1 MTPLSELIRIM
12 RKKALL
18 SQEDFAKALNVSVG
32 TINRW
37 ENAKTKPNI
46 TAMKKIK
53 AFARET
59 TSPLT
64 RSKRRGSPRRSKYD
78 G

>member
-1 MTPLSELIRIM
+1 MTSLSGLIRVM
-12 RKKALL
+12 RKRAIM

-37 ENAKTKPNI
+37 ENAKTNPNI

-53 AFARET
+53 TFFEKNNIPFDEIEAAWIAQKE
-59 TSPLT
+59 
-64 RSKRRGSPRRSKYD
+64 
-78 G
+78 

>member
-1 MTPLSELIRIM
+1 MMPLSELIRIM

-18 SQEDFAKALNVSVG
+18 SQEDFAKVLNVSVG

-53 AFARET
+53 AFLRM
-59 TSPLT
+59 T
-64 RSKRRGSPRRSKYD
+64 RINSLKGVIKQFSF
-78 G
+78 

>member
-37 ENAKTKPNI
+37 ENAKTNPNI

-53 AFARET
+53 AFCVENT
-59 TSPLT
+59 IPLGEIEMAWIAQ
-64 RSKRRGSPRRSKYD
+64 KE
-78 G
+78 

>member
-1 MTPLSELIRIM
+1 MALHELMRTM

-18 SQEDFAKALNVSVG
+18 SQEDFAKELNVSVG

-37 ENAKTKPNI
+37 ENGKTKPNI

-53 AFARET
+53 AFCVEKAIPFEEIESEWLRE
-59 TSPLT
+59 
-64 RSKRRGSPRRSKYD
+64 KE
-78 G
+78 

>member
-1 MTPLSELIRIM
+1 M
-12 RKKALL
+12 RKRAIM

-37 ENAKTKPNI
+37 ENAKTNPNI

-53 AFARET
+53 TFCEENNIPFDEIEAVWIAQKE
-59 TSPLT
+59 
-64 RSKRRGSPRRSKYD
+64 
-78 G
+78 